1 MTVMTPEEFERMCTW
16 LQGPAALDARVDPAA
31 PDDPEG
37 LMWDCDETLRFTR
50 QWLHAHGVD
59 VDTNLALMRELG
71 GYCDCEV
78 WFNIALQARWPG
90 QAPLLDDPV
99 REDEVEAIV
108 GNDEALRAW
117 LNGPEFT
124 TTPPFLRNQR
134 ALHFRIVLQKLDE
147 TLQRDLIKHLER
159 LECTVTAAEAATI
172 MGYLLYNPR
181 YRQDREAT
189 ARLHKFLNRWQRKGH
204 LTWSASRRK

>member
-1 MTVMTPEEFERMCTW
+1 MTVMTAEAFERMCMW
-16 LQGPAALDARVDPAA
+16 LQGPAALDVRVDPAA

-37 LMWDCDETLRFTR
+37 LVWDCDETLRFTR
-50 QWLHAHGVD
+50 QWLHANRID
-59 VDTNLALMRELG
+59 VDTNLAQMRELG

-90 QAPLLDDPV
+90 QAPLRDDPI
-99 REDEVEAIV
+99 RGDEVEELL
-108 GNDEALRAW
+108 GNDKALLAW

-124 TTPPFLRNQR
+124 TTAPFLRNQR
-134 ALHFRIVLQKLDE
+134 ELHFRIMLQKPDE
-147 TLQRDLIKHLER
+147 MLQRDLIKHLER
-159 LECTVTAAEAATI
+159 LECIVTAAEAATI
-172 MGYLLYNPR
+172 TGYLLYNPR

-189 ARLHKFLNRWQRKGH
+189 ARLHKFLNRWERKGH